1 MSSRRISTSLILFS
15 TLWASSTAFA
25 PPCPSTNTKYV
36 VERLQSSPLPHHT
49 QTIYQHT
56 QRRGQ
61 RLIIFNT
68 KSDEDIEKTV
78 SAMKAKAIRQ
88 ELGECITIVYV
99 NGIRLQYD
107 IAYTSHIIP
116 QT

>member
-1 MSSRRISTSLILFS
+1 MSSRRISTSLILLS

-56 QRRGQ
+56 QRRGE
-61 RLIIFNT
+61 RLIILSAT
-68 KSDEDIEKTV
+68 KSEDTEKTV
-78 SAMKAKAIRQ
+78 SAMKAKEIRQ
-88 ELGECITIVYV
+88 ELGECIMVVYA
-99 NGIRLQYD
+99 ND
-107 IAYTSHIIP
+107 I
-116 QT
+116 